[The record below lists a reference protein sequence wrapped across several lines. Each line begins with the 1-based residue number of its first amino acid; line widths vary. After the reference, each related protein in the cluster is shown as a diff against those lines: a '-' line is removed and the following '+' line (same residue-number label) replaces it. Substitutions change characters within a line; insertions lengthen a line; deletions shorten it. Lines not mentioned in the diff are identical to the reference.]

1 MLPESYILLRQK
13 RFLPLF
19 VTMFLGSFNDNLFK
33 NGLIILATFNV
44 AYATNMAIS
53 LVAAIASALF
63 VLPFFLF
70 SATAG
75 QLADKYEK
83 SMLIRRLKYTELA
96 IMCLAALGLY
106 LQHLWFLIGVL
117 FCMGA
122 QSAFFGPIK
131 YSILPDHLKKEELVS
146 GNALVEAAT
155 FLSILFGTIIGGLV
169 VIGPRGEEILS
180 ALVLLVAVLGIAAS
194 KFIPPAQPASPD
206 LHVQPNIAKS
216 TWHVMGYARENRAVF
231 LCIIGISWF
240 WFVGATFVSQFPP
253 YVRDHIGGNEEVVTV
268 FLTAFS
274 IGVAIGALLCSRLLK
289 GEVSAHTA
297 PVAMLGVG
305 LCIALVVALSDEAP
319 AHSGLIGAREFF
331 ASGRNQALF
340 AALAGLAGCAGFV
353 SVPLFA
359 VMQTRSMPTHRAR
372 VIAASNIMDALFM
385 VISSLLAMAL
395 IGGAGLSVPDLF
407 ALTGALCLPVAWLLR
422 GVERDKR

>member
-122 QSAFFGPIK
+122 QSA
-131 YSILPDHLKKEELVS
+131 
-146 GNALVEAAT
+146 
-155 FLSILFGTIIGGLV
+155 
-169 VIGPRGEEILS
+169 
-180 ALVLLVAVLGIAAS
+180 
-194 KFIPPAQPASPD
+194 
-206 LHVQPNIAKS
+206 
-216 TWHVMGYARENRAVF
+216 
-231 LCIIGISWF
+231 
-240 WFVGATFVSQFPP
+240 
-253 YVRDHIGGNEEVVTV
+253 
-268 FLTAFS
+268 
-274 IGVAIGALLCSRLLK
+274 
-289 GEVSAHTA
+289 
-297 PVAMLGVG
+297 
-305 LCIALVVALSDEAP
+305 
-319 AHSGLIGAREFF
+319 
-331 ASGRNQALF
+331 
-340 AALAGLAGCAGFV
+340 
-353 SVPLFA
+353 
-359 VMQTRSMPTHRAR
+359 
-372 VIAASNIMDALFM
+372 
-385 VISSLLAMAL
+385 
-395 IGGAGLSVPDLF
+395 
-407 ALTGALCLPVAWLLR
+407 
-422 GVERDKR
+422 